1 LIKKI
6 LISFILIFFLQNP
19 SFADK
24 NLNKLK
30 LLYQEGILTEAE
42 FKKAV
47 RLLDNENIKLDH
59 SRIKIVKINE
69 SYKNFEKLEFSFDNY
84 RVHILRP
91 GLVRID
97 NLKTGITDVEMK
109 GSLKYKISK
118 NGKNFFE
125 MINIDEDN
133 TKLKLTYR
141 GKTLIVWEKRYVRRY
156 HANFLQMQ
164 VFGYKPFHFYI
175 KVPGKTVIALNV
187 DRFKD
192 KIDKAV
198 DKVKQ
203 EFALKY
209 NLSVGEIDRILENKD
224 KKIDNEIDKVISE
237 LTEKYAGQEINDQIR
252 KEIEKTVGQEMAD
265 AFIDAIEDMTGAA
278 IDDAIEAEIAAEI
291 DAAIQYAIELGVS
304 QAAAEAAIAAMLIV
318 YALGGSDQD
327 ALNACKEYAGD
338 AC

>member
-1 LIKKI
+1 MIKNIIFLI
-6 LISFILIFFLQNP
+6 IFFTFSQNI

-30 LLYQEGILTEAE
+30 LLYEEGILTESE
-42 FKKAV
+42 FKKAIK
-47 RLLDNENIKLDH
+47 LLDSQSLEIDH
-59 SRIKIVKINE
+59 SKIKIIKTNE
-69 SYKNFEKLEFSFDNY
+69 SYKDFEKMEFSFDNY
-84 RVHILRP
+84 RAHILRP

-97 NLKTGITDVEMK
+97 NLKTGITDVELK
-109 GSLKYKISK
+109 GTFKYKISK
-118 NGKNFFE
+118 QGKNFFE
-125 MINIDEDN
+125 IIKQEDDDTN
-133 TKLKLTYR
+133 LKLNYR
-141 GKTLIVWEKRYVRRY
+141 GKTLMSWDKRYVKRY
-156 HANFLQMQ
+156 NANFLQMQ

-175 KVPGKTVIALNV
+175 KIPGKQIIALNV
-187 DRFKD
+187 DRFKA

-203 EFALKY
+203 EFAIKY
-209 NLSVGEIDRILENKD
+209 NLSVGEIDRILQNK
-224 KKIDNEIDKVISE
+224 KKEVDNEINKVIQD
-237 LTEKYAGQEINDQIR
+237 LTEKYAGEEINEQIR
-252 KEIEKTVGQEMAD
+252 KEIERTVGQEMAD
-265 AFIDAIEDMTGAA
+265 AFIAAIEDLTGSA

-327 ALNACKEYAGD
+327 ALDACREIAGD